1 MISSAIAASGGDAL
15 ARKHKNTSLDGISAP
30 VRVALAQLDR
40 KMGSLLH
47 SNTGLIGDVASYL
60 IAGQG
65 KRLRPTLLLLTAGVF
80 MADADET
87 DENAVALAAVVE
99 FIHGA
104 TLLHD
109 DVVDASLMRR
119 GRLTA
124 NQRWDNETSVLV
136 GDFLY
141 SRAFQVMVR
150 HASEAAMAV
159 LADTTNKIAEGEV
172 QQLVN
177 RNRRILDVQGYLGVI
192 EAKTACL
199 FAAAAKLGAMI
210 SGADEKKCQKL
221 ADYGLALGMA
231 YQLVDDV
238 LDYDAELSETGKS
251 PGNDLREGKIT
262 LPLLYALQA
271 EGHRQGEIME
281 RLDSPEATVEII
293 NIVKGGDALART
305 MELASSYTSKALQE
319 LAGLPTGRCLTALRA
334 LAEFGMKR
342 RF

>member
-1 MISSAIAASGGDAL
+1 MPSAIAAPCGDA
-15 ARKHKNTSLDGISAP
+15 KPGEHENTNLDAIRIP
-30 VRVALAQLDR
+30 VRGALAQLDR
-40 KMGSLLH
+40 EMESLLH
-47 SNTGLIGDVASYL
+47 TDTGLIGDVASYL
-60 IAGQG
+60 ISGQG
-65 KRLRPTLLLLTAGVF
+65 KRLRPTLLLLAAGVF

-87 DENAVALAAVVE
+87 GEDAVALAAVVE

-109 DVVDASLMRR
+109 DVVDASVMRR

-141 SRAFQVMVR
+141 SRAFQVLVR
-150 HASEAAMAV
+150 HASETAMAV
-159 LADTTNKIAEGEV
+159 LADTTNRIAEGEV

-177 RNRRILDVQGYLGVI
+177 RNQRILDVQRYLGVI

-199 FAAAAKLGAMI
+199 FAAAARLGAMV
-210 SGADEKKCQKL
+210 SGANEKECQKL
-221 ADYGLALGMA
+221 ADYGLAVGMA

-238 LDYDAELSETGKS
+238 LDYDAEFSETGKS
-251 PGNDLREGKIT
+251 PGNDLRDGKIT
-262 LPLLYALQA
+262 LPLLYALQS
-271 EGHRQGEIME
+271 EGHRQRELME
-281 RLDSPEATVEII
+281 RLDSPDAIEEII
-293 NIVKGGDALART
+293 SMVKGGNAITRT
-305 MELASSYTSKALQE
+305 MQLAKSYTSKALQA
-319 LAGLPTGRCLTALRA
+319 LSGLPSGCCLTALQA